1 MCKIKIPF
9 RIILKLHYFKYN
21 FLISLSTTTTL
32 RRTSSG
38 GLGWGTAL
46 QAARLQVQFL
56 MVSLEFFIDITLWP
70 HFGPGVNSASNKNEY
85 WEYFLGVKAAGA

>member
-1 MCKIKIPF
+1 
-9 RIILKLHYFKYN
+9 
-21 FLISLSTTTTL
+21 
-32 RRTSSG
+32 
-38 GLGWGTAL
+38 
-46 QAARLQVQFL
+46 